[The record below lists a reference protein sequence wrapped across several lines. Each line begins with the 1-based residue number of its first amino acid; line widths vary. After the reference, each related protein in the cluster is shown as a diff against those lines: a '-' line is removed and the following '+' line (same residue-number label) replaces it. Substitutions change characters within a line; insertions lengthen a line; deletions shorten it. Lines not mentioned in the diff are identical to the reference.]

1 MLETHLY
8 HILIPSA
15 VIILTYRI
23 IHVDMDKKSILWNV
37 LKQKAESLQISLECG
52 TLKNSVAEA
61 LEGITVVLQLT
72 ALCTVHCSH
81 QDMDG

>member
-1 MLETHLY
+1 M
-8 HILIPSA
+8 
-15 VIILTYRI
+15 IIFIYRI
-23 IHVDMDKKSILWNV
+23 THVNMDKKSILWNV

-61 LEGITVVLQLT
+61 LEGITIVLQLT

-81 QDMDG
+81 LEMDG